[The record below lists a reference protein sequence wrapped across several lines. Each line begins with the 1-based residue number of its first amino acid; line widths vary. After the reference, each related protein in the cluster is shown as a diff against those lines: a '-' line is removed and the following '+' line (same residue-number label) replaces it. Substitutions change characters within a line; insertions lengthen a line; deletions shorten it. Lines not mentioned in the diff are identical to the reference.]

1 MHIHSFDVAKAT
13 EIGLEATLIYQHII
27 SSVRKVQ
34 SLNQNLFNQKNW
46 ASDTWESLSKEFP
59 YFNENKIK
67 TIFERLKHYQM
78 IEYKPSKSNEAEIWY
93 TVTDCLEYGRQ
104 KSKRQPKKSIK
115 ASNFHLKINPDE
127 LAKENNLDYRY
138 IRIAYKFWKIWL
150 EDNPKNRTLLNAN
163 IEKWYN
169 EIRMIVENDK
179 QDFIRIVGIYKY
191 FEKAAKKTAGF
202 DTFWF
207 ETIKSPAGLRKK
219 GKDDVYHIDRIAE
232 KVNKK
237 IQASEAFYKAILEEE
252 QQLSQFINS
261 KNQF

>member
-67 TIFERLKHYQM
+67 TIFERLKHNQL

-104 KSKRQPKKSIK
+104 KSKRQPKKAIK

-150 EDNPKNRTLLNAN
+150 EDNPKNRSLLNAN

-169 EIRMIVENDK
+169 EIRMLVENDNEP
-179 QDFIRIVGIYKY
+179 FLRVVGVYKY
-191 FEKAAKKTAGF
+191 FEKTSQKKAGF

-207 ETIKSPAGLRKK
+207 RTIKSPSGLRKIS
-219 GKDDVYHIDRIAE
+219 KDGTPYIERIVDN
-232 KVNKK
+232 VNDK
-237 IQASEAFYKAILEEE
+237 IQASEAFYKEILEEE
-252 QQLSQFINS
+252 KQLSQF
-261 KNQF
+261 NQY

>member
-67 TIFERLKHYQM
+67 TIFERLKHYQL

-93 TVTDCLEYGRQ
+93 TITDCLEYGRQ
-104 KSKRQPKKSIK
+104 KSRRQPKKAIK

-127 LAKENNLDYRY
+127 LAKENNLDHRY

-150 EDNPKNRTLLNAN
+150 EDNPKNRSLLNAN

-169 EIRMIVENDK
+169 EIKMLVENDNEP
-179 QDFIRIVGIYKY
+179 FLRVVGVYKY
-191 FEKAAKKTAGF
+191 FEKTSQKKAGF

-207 ETIKSPAGLRKK
+207 ETIKSPSGLRKIS
-219 GKDDVYHIDRIAE
+219 KDGTPYIERIVDQ
-232 KVNKK
+232 VNKK
-237 IQASEAFYKAILEEE
+237 IQASEAFYKEILEEE
-252 QQLSQFINS
+252 KQLSQPIHL
-261 KNQF
+261 